1 MKEAK
6 AVFLPGISTLGSS
19 GPIEKLKGGGGGGGG
34 LHKTQ
39 LSKQITFTEV

>member
-6 AVFLPGISTLGSS
+6 AVFLPGFSTLGSS
-19 GPIEKLKGGGGGGGG
+19 GPIEKLKGGGGG